1 VLGSA
6 AAAALAGRG
15 LFAQG
20 RGGAAPI
27 AVNRLSDSFA
37 MLTGAG
43 GNVSLVVGPEGL
55 LMIDGGVPQR
65 AEALVAAVAGVDRR
79 RVLVLFN
86 THYHFDHVG
95 SNELLGRAPG
105 PPKVRIIAHE
115 NVKKRLSERMQN
127 EAFGMTFEPLA
138 PEGLPTETF
147 MSSGR
152 LQWGDNRLDY
162 SHVPP
167 SHTDGDAFLFMEGEN
182 VLITGDLF
190 WMGRYPVIDY
200 SAGGS
205 LAAMV
210 TALDTMDR
218 SINDSTRIVP
228 GHGPIATRADMRAL
242 RDTWGQINLAIETMV
257 QQGRTVEE
265 VIAAAPT
272 KDWDAQLGTASREGF
287 IRQAYGGIRA
297 RRP

>member
-1 VLGSA
+1 MLGSA
-6 AAAALAGRG
+6 AGAALAGRG
-15 LFAQG
+15 LLAQAPA
-20 RGGAAPI
+20 AAPAI
-27 AVNRLSDSFA
+27 TANRLSDSFVV
-37 MLTGAG
+37 LSGNG
-43 GNVSLVVGPEGL
+43 GNVSVVLGPDGV
-55 LMIDGGVPQR
+55 LMIDGGLPNR
-65 AEALVAAVAGVDRR
+65 AADMARAVAGVDPR

-86 THYHFDHVG
+86 THYHFDHIG
-95 SNELLGRAPG
+95 SNERLGGQAG
-105 PPKVRIIAHE
+105 TPKVRIIAHE
-115 NVKKRLSERMQN
+115 NVKKRLSQRMEN
-127 EAFGMTFEPLA
+127 EAFGRTFEPLA

-152 LQWGDNRLDY
+152 IQWGDNRIDY

-190 WMGRYPVIDY
+190 WVGRYPVVDY

-218 SINDSTRIVP
+218 AINDSTRIVP
-228 GHGPIATRADMRAL
+228 GHGPVATRADMLAM

-257 QQGRTVEE
+257 QQGRSVED

-287 IRQAYGGIRA
+287 IRQVYGGIRA
-297 RRP
+297 TRQ

>member
-1 VLGSA
+1 MLGGA
-6 AAAALAGRG
+6 AGAALAGRG
-15 LFAQG
+15 LFAQ
-20 RGGAAPI
+20 APAAPAPI

-37 MLTGAG
+37 VLSGAG
-43 GNVSLVVGPEGL
+43 GNVSLVLGPEGL

-65 AEALVAAVAGVDRR
+65 AEALARAVAGVDRR

-95 SNELLGRAPG
+95 SNELLGRAAG
-105 PPKVRIIAHE
+105 TPPVRIIAHE
-115 NVKKRLSERMQN
+115 NVKKRLGERMQN

-138 PEGLPTETF
+138 PAGLPTETF
-147 MSSGR
+147 VTSGR
-152 LQWGDNRLDY
+152 IQWGDNRVDY

-218 SINDSTRIVP
+218 AINDSTRIVP
-228 GHGPIATRADMRAL
+228 GHGPVASRADMRAL

-257 QQGRTVEE
+257 QQGRTVDE